1 MEVVGCEGVQQ
12 LQAGSRGCAA
22 ARSAWHA
29 TYLTIPDAN
38 TAVYHQWHRGYNLLL
53 YWQKHKLIWACWSC
67 ILLKV
72 RFPDPQLVG
81 EHSPVMTDEVP
92 VVGFVNLHRQHCNE
106 HWTTLESCAADAFAF
121 CKLKIIMLHIMHIGY
136 QTKHHNHI
144 YNQTNQKRRS
154 RLKKIASGQK
164 CLTASSQNRALPLIS
179 ECWFCRAEPFCRLV
193 KMLRAWVAPRIAGV
207 IDCGGLLYW
216 GHTIAKELPRH
227 RISTAISRGSLACTL
242 SSTEATQT
250 RQGNFRIQPNLRDS
264 GRPIPFLRVWKY
276 TVSQKIH

>member
-1 MEVVGCEGVQQ
+1 MSIAQRYTWHICT
-12 LQAGSRGCAA
+12 GS
-22 ARSAWHA
+22 
-29 TYLTIPDAN
+29 
-38 TAVYHQWHRGYNLLL
+38 
-53 YWQKHKLIWACWSC
+53 
-67 ILLKV
+67 
-72 RFPDPQLVG
+72 
-81 EHSPVMTDEVP
+81 
-92 VVGFVNLHRQHCNE
+92 
-106 HWTTLESCAADAFAF
+106 AF
-121 CKLKIIMLHIMHIGY
+121 CKLKIIMLHVMHIGY
-136 QTKHHNHI
+136 QTKHHTTTFKI
-144 YNQTNQKRRS
+144 KPTKSRSS

-164 CLTASSQNRALPLIS
+164 CLTASSQNRGLPLIS

-193 KMLRAWVAPRIAGV
+193 KMLRAWVAARIARV

-250 RQGNFRIQPNLRDS
+250 RQCNFRIQPNLRDS

>member
-1 MEVVGCEGVQQ
+1 MSIEQRLNHVQ
-12 LQAGSRGCAA
+12 LMHLL
-22 ARSAWHA
+22 SANSKLSCC
-29 TYLTIPDAN
+29 TSCMSN
-38 TAVYHQWHRGYNLLL
+38 TRPN
-53 YWQKHKLIWACWSC
+53 
-67 ILLKV
+67 
-72 RFPDPQLVG
+72 
-81 EHSPVMTDEVP
+81 
-92 VVGFVNLHRQHCNE
+92 
-106 HWTTLESCAADAFAF
+106 TTTTF
-121 CKLKIIMLHIMHIGY
+121 IIKP
-136 QTKHHNHI
+136 TKS
-144 YNQTNQKRRS
+144 RRS

-164 CLTASSQNRALPLIS
+164 CLTASSQNRGLPLIS

-264 GRPIPFLRVWKY
+264 GRPIQLLRVWKY